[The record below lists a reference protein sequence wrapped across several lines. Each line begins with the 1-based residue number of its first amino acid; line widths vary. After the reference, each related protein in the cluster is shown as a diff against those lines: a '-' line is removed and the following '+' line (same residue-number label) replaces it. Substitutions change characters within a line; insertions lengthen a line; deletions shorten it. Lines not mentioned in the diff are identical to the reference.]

1 MSIGKTGNVKLSDF
15 LLNLF
20 FILLSIC
27 FIVPLL
33 AIVTNSLSNDV
44 DIVNYGYRLI
54 PKKLDFTAYSYILED
69 PSIILSAYKVT
80 AITSILG
87 TVAYLIMASMCA
99 YPLSRMNFIYRGK
112 ITFYLFFTMLFNG
125 GLVPTYILMTKYLGL
140 KNTYLALII
149 PLLGNVMNIFL
160 IRTFFQQIPSA
171 IIESATIDGA
181 SDFGIFIKMILP
193 LSTPVLATV
202 GLLQLL
208 SGWNSWNPA
217 LLYITKQKLY
227 PLQYLLQVMLLN
239 IQEITNNM
247 QNNMG
252 IDNGLAKI
260 PTENVRMAMCILAI
274 GPMLIVFPFFQKYFS
289 QGLTVG
295 SVKG

>member
-1 MSIGKTGNVKLSDF
+1 
-15 LLNLF
+15 
-20 FILLSIC
+20 
-27 FIVPLL
+27 
-33 AIVTNSLSNDV
+33 
-44 DIVNYGYRLI
+44 
-54 PKKLDFTAYSYILED
+54 
-69 PSIILSAYKVT
+69 
-80 AITSILG
+80 
-87 TVAYLIMASMCA
+87 
-99 YPLSRMNFIYRGK
+99 
-112 ITFYLFFTMLFNG
+112 
-125 GLVPTYILMTKYLGL
+125 L

-252 IDNGLAKI
+252 ISDNGLTKI
-260 PTENVRMAMCILAI
+260 PTENTRMAMCILAI